1 MRIVNGPVGVNEGG
15 LRRLVTVRVMAV
27 FEAIDELGKDI
38 LNVEPVY
45 RQVSVVEL
53 GLNIVQ
59 TDVAGRVMVV
69 GNPMVM

>member
-45 RQVSVVEL
+45 KQVSVVEL

>member
-59 TDVAGRVMVV
+59 TDVAGSVMVV
-69 GNPMVM
+69 GNPIVM

>member
-59 TDVAGRVMVV
+59 TDVAGSVMVV